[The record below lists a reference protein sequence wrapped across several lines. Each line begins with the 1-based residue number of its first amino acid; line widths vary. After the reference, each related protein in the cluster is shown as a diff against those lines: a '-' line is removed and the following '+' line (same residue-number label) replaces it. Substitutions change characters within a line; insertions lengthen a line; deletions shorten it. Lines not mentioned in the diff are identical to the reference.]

1 MLYGNGENHQKKH
14 QIWTETT
21 VIVASSADLSLNAWT
36 GDMRVIWFLNCYGSL
51 SARIA
56 LNINV
61 WTKSGTS
68 SLLSTVISRQLTFL
82 GHILR
87 MEKDESAIKDS
98 RVV

>member
-61 WTKSGTS
+61 WTKSQMTKS
-68 SLLSTVISRQLTFL
+68 
-82 GHILR
+82 ILR
-87 MEKDESAIKDS
+87 MEKDESAIKDP

>member
-21 VIVASSADLSLNAWT
+21 VIVASDPSLNAWT

-61 WTKSGTS
+61 WTKSQMTKS
-68 SLLSTVISRQLTFL
+68 
-82 GHILR
+82 ILR
-87 MEKDESAIKDS
+87 MEKDESAIKDPH
-98 RVV
+98 VV